1 MQWYITGFL
10 WWQEVREIRT
20 GEVREVNHH
29 VSLFY
34 ADDVLVVYTGPDWL
48 QGAFDLTGLYTMVGI
63 QKHSGKTVCILC

>member
-1 MQWYITGFL
+1 M
-10 WWQEVREIRT
+10 REIRT
-20 GEVREVNHH
+20 GEVREVNHY